1 MGGLEPPIQ
10 GNKRRHMYLWM
21 ARIRWRYAP
30 EAGHGE
36 MGIKKAPDCSG
47 AFCF

>member
-10 GNKRRHMYLWM
+10 GNKYARCPWM
-21 ARIRWRYAP
+21 AGS

-36 MGIKKAPDCSG
+36 QRDA
-47 AFCF
+47 